1 MFSYLHCV
9 VRIREN
15 SVPALD
21 DPLMISSLNSQLCEL
36 RIDYLIEDG

>member
-9 VRIREN
+9 VRIWET

-21 DPLMISSLNSQLCEL
+21 DPLMISSFVDNCDVVS
-36 RIDYLIEDG
+36 RVFV